1 MNNCELQEFAG
12 GALQEKFSIAFQ
24 EIIENM
30 QNPNTSFKNKRSITI
45 KLDFTQNELRD
56 DAKCSI
62 SVVTKTAP
70 VQPISTAFAIGKDLK
85 TGQVFAEEYGKQV
98 RGQMS
103 IGDIDEEPEEETN
116 NSEDSESNNVVDLRT
131 AKKA

>member
-1 MNNCELQEFAG
+1 LKKCELQEFAG
-12 GALQEKFSIAFQ
+12 GALQEKFSIAFK

-30 QNPNTSFKNKRSITI
+30 QNPNTSYKNKRSITI

-70 VQPISTAFAIGKDLK
+70 VQPISTAFAI
-85 TGQVFAEEYGKQV
+85 
-98 RGQMS
+98 
-103 IGDIDEEPEEETN
+103 
-116 NSEDSESNNVVDLRT
+116 
-131 AKKA
+131 